1 MTKTNS
7 NKKKNLV
14 CQSNFSSGD
23 HNKATDEEERVI
35 ARTKMVGGGGGKF
48 GKVWVENLNKP
59 DQKYFPLSRFFFL
72 VFQILSGVLQVIKFQ
87 IFSSRNFSNQI
98 KSMAK
103 VWGAVRFVG
112 VAV

>member
-1 MTKTNS
+1 
-7 NKKKNLV
+7 
-14 CQSNFSSGD
+14 
-23 HNKATDEEERVI
+23 
-35 ARTKMVGGGGGKF
+35 MVGGGGGKF

-98 KSMAK
+98 KSMPK
-103 VWGAVRFVG
+103 VWGRCGLWAWQCDAVKVKII
-112 VAV
+112 